1 MESWSAIDVF
11 DWLKLIVGK
20 NEGELTPPISPCNT
34 FVLSSQRCFRVPK
47 TSAATALSARPPH
60 WSDSDYCD
68 PAPHRSWTAN
78 APAAPVL
85 KAVLNLGIDGPA
97 MDMIVEQNDHESLL
111 ELGLSSKLR
120 RVKVMSEWKKIQR
133 EVEANK
139 GVYSQGGLL
148 DRWLKAA
155 AVYVGKNLYALKL
168 LTCTVGIL
176 VSFTLYTYQVPPSV
190 IQQLLL
196 PHPLSFTPNPY
207 QVPQSLA
214 PHDTLTV

>member
-1 MESWSAIDVF
+1 
-11 DWLKLIVGK
+11 
-20 NEGELTPPISPCNT
+20 
-34 FVLSSQRCFRVPK
+34 
-47 TSAATALSARPPH
+47 
-60 WSDSDYCD
+60 
-68 PAPHRSWTAN
+68 
-78 APAAPVL
+78 VL

-196 PHPLSFTPNPY
+196 PHAQPLPGAAVTRPPTT
-207 QVPQSLA
+207 
-214 PHDTLTV
+214 H